1 MNLINEKEIFGH
13 NIQILI
19 NQRNWSIQHAAK
31 EIKYDRNKLSKILI
45 GQQNFK
51 LTTAIKFAR
60 FFNVSVFLL
69 FDRVFENSQY
79 RDHFPFIESDYM
91 FVFRKNF
98 KNTQLKQASIHPLDS
113 AIVSHII
120 SGHRNDITINTLHRF
135 SQDSEIPLSELLKTE
150 TDKHTQQLLR
160 TNN

>member
-31 EIKYDRNKLSKILI
+31 ELEYDRNILSKILI
-45 GQQNFK
+45 SQQNFK

-60 FFNVSVFLL
+60 YFNVSVFLL

-79 RDHFPFIESDYM
+79 RDHFPFIECDYM

-98 KNTQLKQASIHPLDS
+98 KNTQFKQASIHSLDS

-120 SGHRNDITINTLHRF
+120 SGHRNDVTINTLCCF
-135 SQDSEIPLSELLKTE
+135 SQDSEIELSELLKTE

-160 TNN
+160 TDN

>member
-69 FDRVFENSQY
+69 FDRVLKIVNTVII
-79 RDHFPFIESDYM
+79 FPS
-91 FVFRKNF
+91 
-98 KNTQLKQASIHPLDS
+98 
-113 AIVSHII
+113 
-120 SGHRNDITINTLHRF
+120 
-135 SQDSEIPLSELLKTE
+135 
-150 TDKHTQQLLR
+150 
-160 TNN
+160 

>member
-31 EIKYDRNKLSKILI
+31 ELEYDRNILSKILI

-60 FFNVSVFLL
+60 YFNVSVFLL

-79 RDHFPFIESDYM
+79 RDHFPFIECDYM

-98 KNTQLKQASIHPLDS
+98 KNTQFKQASIHSLDS

-120 SGHRNDITINTLHRF
+120 SGHLNDITINTLCCF
-135 SQDSEIPLSELLKTE
+135 SQDSEIKLSELLKTE

-160 TNN
+160 TDN

>member
-60 FFNVSVFLL
+60 FSTYLYSYYSIEFLKI
-69 FDRVFENSQY
+69 VNTVII
-79 RDHFPFIESDYM
+79 FPS
-91 FVFRKNF
+91 
-98 KNTQLKQASIHPLDS
+98 
-113 AIVSHII
+113 
-120 SGHRNDITINTLHRF
+120 
-135 SQDSEIPLSELLKTE
+135 
-150 TDKHTQQLLR
+150 
-160 TNN
+160 